1 MSKLVAMRGMSTR
14 AREIALEPFKLA
26 LDLPKDVI
34 SLSVGEPG
42 FETPEFVRE
51 AAKKAID
58 DLYTHY
64 TPVTGYADLRKA
76 IADKLRRDN
85 SLTYDPEKEIVVTP
99 GSAIGVYQAMLTLLD
114 PGDQILITDPAWFH
128 YDVLA
133 NLCGAEPV
141 RSPVKFEGDIPS
153 LDLEATE
160 RLVTKKTKAIILN
173 NPMNPMGTSFSRDV
187 LEEVGEFAE
196 RHNLWIISDEVYE
209 KIVYPPNKHISPAT
223 LPGLKERTLT
233 SNGMSKGYVLPGFR
247 IGYLAG
253 PSDILERVGALMGYM
268 LVCAS
273 SISQRAALVALT
285 DPRMEPFIK
294 DTLVQYTK
302 RRKIVLD
309 MLTGV
314 RGISMHPPQGTFYA
328 WIDIKGTGMPSM
340 KFTKKLAE
348 EQKVGVMPG
357 PLFGKQGEG
366 HIRISFAAPEDK
378 LKLGLERFRDFIRDH
393 TSNM

>member
-1 MSKLVAMRGMSTR
+1 MSAR
-14 AREIALEPFKLA
+14 AKEISLEPFRLA

-51 AAKKAID
+51 AAKKSID
-58 DLYTHY
+58 DLNTHY
-64 TPVTGYADLRKA
+64 TPVTGFADLRKA

-85 SLTYDPEKEIVVTP
+85 SLSYDYEKEVVVTP
-99 GSAIGVYQAMLTLLD
+99 GSAVGVFMGMLTLLD

-128 YDVLA
+128 YDTLA

-141 RSPVKFEGDIPS
+141 RSPVKFEGDVPS
-153 LDLEATE
+153 LDLAATK
-160 RLVTKKTKAIILN
+160 RLVTRKTKAIILN

-187 LEEVGEFAE
+187 LEEVGHFAE
-196 RHNLWIISDEVYE
+196 EHNLWIISDEVYE
-209 KIVYPPNKHISPAT
+209 KIVYPPNKHISPAS

-253 PSDILERVGALMGYM
+253 PPDILERLGALTGYM
-268 LVCAS
+268 LVCAGS
-273 SISQRAALVALT
+273 MSQRAAYVALT
-285 DPRMEPFIK
+285 DPRMDAFIK
-294 DTLVQYTK
+294 ETLVQYTK
-302 RRKIVLD
+302 RRKMVLD
-309 MLTGV
+309 TLSGV
-314 RGISMHPPQGTFYA
+314 RGISLHPPQGTFYA
-328 WIDIKGTGMPSM
+328 WIDIKGTGMSSE

-357 PLFGKQGEG
+357 PLFGKRGKG
-366 HIRISFAAPEDK
+366 HIRISFATAEDK
-378 LKLGLERFRDFIRDH
+378 LKLGLERVRDFVIH
-393 TSNM
+393 NTTNM

>member
-1 MSKLVAMRGMSTR
+1 MRMSAR
-14 AREIALEPFKLA
+14 AKEISLEPFRLA

-51 AAKKAID
+51 AAKKSID
-58 DLYTHY
+58 DLNTHY
-64 TPVTGYADLRKA
+64 TPVTGFADLRKA

-85 SLTYDPEKEIVVTP
+85 SLSYDYEKEVVVTP
-99 GSAIGVYQAMLTLLD
+99 GSAVGVFMGMLTLLD

-128 YDVLA
+128 YDTLA

-141 RSPVKFEGDIPS
+141 RSPVKFEGDVPS
-153 LDLEATE
+153 LDLAATK
-160 RLVTKKTKAIILN
+160 RLVTRKTKAIILN

-187 LEEVGEFAE
+187 LEEVGHFAE
-196 RHNLWIISDEVYE
+196 EHNLWIISDEVYE
-209 KIVYPPNKHISPAT
+209 KIVYPPNKHISPAS

-253 PSDILERVGALMGYM
+253 PPDILERLGALTGYM
-268 LVCAS
+268 LVCAGS
-273 SISQRAALVALT
+273 MSQRAAYVALT
-285 DPRMEPFIK
+285 DPRMDAFIK
-294 DTLVQYTK
+294 ETLVQYTK
-302 RRKIVLD
+302 RRKMVLD
-309 MLTGV
+309 TLSGV
-314 RGISMHPPQGTFYA
+314 RGISLHPPQGTFYA
-328 WIDIKGTGMPSM
+328 WIDIKGTGMSSE

-357 PLFGKQGEG
+357 PLFGKRGKG
-366 HIRISFAAPEDK
+366 HIRISFATAEDK
-378 LKLGLERFRDFIRDH
+378 LKLGLERFRDFVIH
-393 TSNM
+393 NTTNM

>member
-1 MSKLVAMRGMSTR
+1 MRMSAR
-14 AREIALEPFKLA
+14 AKEISLEPFRLA

-51 AAKKAID
+51 AAKKSID
-58 DLYTHY
+58 DLNTHY
-64 TPVTGYADLRKA
+64 TPVTGFADLRKA

-85 SLTYDPEKEIVVTP
+85 SLSYDYEKEVVVTP
-99 GSAIGVYQAMLTLLD
+99 GSAVGVFMGMLTLLD

-128 YDVLA
+128 YDTLA

-141 RSPVKFEGDIPS
+141 RSPVKFEGDVPS
-153 LDLEATE
+153 LDLAATK
-160 RLVTKKTKAIILN
+160 RLVTRKTKAIILN

-187 LEEVGEFAE
+187 LEEVGHFAE
-196 RHNLWIISDEVYE
+196 EHNLWIISDEVYE
-209 KIVYPPNKHISPAT
+209 KIVYPPNKHISPAS

-253 PSDILERVGALMGYM
+253 PPDILERLGALTGYM
-268 LVCAS
+268 LVCAGS
-273 SISQRAALVALT
+273 MSQRAAYVALT
-285 DPRMEPFIK
+285 DPRMDAFIK
-294 DTLVQYTK
+294 ETLVQYTK
-302 RRKIVLD
+302 RRKMVLD
-309 MLTGV
+309 TLSGV
-314 RGISMHPPQGTFYA
+314 RGISLHPPQGTFYA
-328 WIDIKGTGMPSM
+328 WIDIKGTGMSSE

-357 PLFGKQGEG
+357 PLFGKRGKG
-366 HIRISFAAPEDK
+366 HIRISFATAEDK
-378 LKLGLERFRDFIRDH
+378 LKLGLERVRDFVIH
-393 TSNM
+393 NTTNM

>member
-1 MSKLVAMRGMSTR
+1 MSVR
-14 AREIALEPFKLA
+14 AEEIALEPFKLA

-51 AAKKAID
+51 AAKKSID

-64 TPVTGYADLRKA
+64 TPVNGYLELRKA

-85 SLTYDPEKEIVVTP
+85 SLTYDPEKQIVVTP
-99 GSAIGVYQAMLTLLD
+99 GSAVGIFQAMLTLLD
-114 PGDQILITDPAWFH
+114 PGDQVLITDPAWFH

-141 RSPVKFEGDIPS
+141 RSPVRFRGDVPS
-153 LDLEATE
+153 LDLDATE
-160 RLVTKKTKAIILN
+160 RLVTRKTKVMILN

-187 LEEVGEFAE
+187 LTEIGEFAE

-223 LPGLKERTLT
+223 LPGLKERILT

-253 PSDILERVGALMGYM
+253 PPDIMERVGALMGYM
-268 LVCAS
+268 LVCAPS
-273 SISQRAALVALT
+273 MSQRAALLALT

-294 DTLVQYTK
+294 ETITQYTK
-302 RRKIVLD
+302 RRQMVLD
-309 MLTGV
+309 TLMGV
-314 RGISMHPPQGTFYA
+314 RGISLHPPQGTFYS
-328 WIDIKGTGMPSM
+328 WISIKETGMSSM
-340 KFTKKLAE
+340 QFTRKLAE

-357 PLFGKQGEG
+357 PLFGKEGEG
-366 HIRISFAAPEDK
+366 YIRISFATAEDK
-378 LKLGLERFRDFIRDH
+378 LKVGLERVRDFVIDH
-393 TSNM
+393 TSNL

>member
-1 MSKLVAMRGMSTR
+1 MRMSAR
-14 AREIALEPFKLA
+14 AKEISLEPFRLA

-51 AAKKAID
+51 AAKKSID
-58 DLYTHY
+58 DLNTHY
-64 TPVTGYADLRKA
+64 TPVTGFADLRKA

-85 SLTYDPEKEIVVTP
+85 SLSYDYEKEVVVTP
-99 GSAIGVYQAMLTLLD
+99 GSAVGVFMGMLTLLD

-128 YDVLA
+128 YDTLA

-141 RSPVKFEGDIPS
+141 RSPVKFEGDVPS
-153 LDLEATE
+153 LDLAATK
-160 RLVTKKTKAIILN
+160 RLVTRKTKAIILN

-187 LEEVGEFAE
+187 LEEVGHFAE
-196 RHNLWIISDEVYE
+196 EHNLWIISDEVYE
-209 KIVYPPNKHISPAT
+209 KIVYPPNKHISPAS

-253 PSDILERVGALMGYM
+253 PPDILERLGALTGYM
-268 LVCAS
+268 LVCAGS
-273 SISQRAALVALT
+273 MSQRAAYVALT
-285 DPRMEPFIK
+285 DPRMDTFINE
-294 DTLVQYTK
+294 TLVQYTK
-302 RRKIVLD
+302 RRKMVLD
-309 MLTGV
+309 TLSGV
-314 RGISMHPPQGTFYA
+314 RGISLHPPQGTFYA
-328 WIDIKGTGMPSM
+328 WIDIKGTGMSSE

-357 PLFGKQGEG
+357 PLFGKRGKG
-366 HIRISFAAPEDK
+366 HIRISFATAEDK
-378 LKLGLERFRDFIRDH
+378 LKLGLERIRDFVIH
-393 TSNM
+393 NTTNM

>member
-1 MSKLVAMRGMSTR
+1 LSKLVTVRMSAR
-14 AREIALEPFKLA
+14 AKEISLEPFKLA

-51 AAKKAID
+51 AAKKSID

-64 TPVTGYADLRKA
+64 TPVTGFADLRKA

-85 SLTYDPEKEIVVTP
+85 SLSYDYEKEVVVTP
-99 GSAIGVYQAMLTLLD
+99 GSAVGVFMAMLTLLD

-128 YDVLA
+128 YDTLA

-141 RSPVKFEGDIPS
+141 RSPVRFEGDVPS
-153 LDLEATE
+153 LDLAATK
-160 RLVTKKTKAIILN
+160 RLVTRKTKAIILN

-187 LEEVGEFAE
+187 LEEVGDFAE
-196 RHNLWIISDEVYE
+196 KHNLWIISDEVYE
-209 KIVYPPNKHISPAT
+209 KIVYPPNKHISPAS

-247 IGYLAG
+247 VGYLAG
-253 PSDILERVGALMGYM
+253 PPDILERIGALTGYM

-273 SISQRAALVALT
+273 SMSQRAAYVALT
-285 DPRMEPFIK
+285 DPRMDTFINE
-294 DTLVQYTK
+294 TLVQYTK
-302 RRKIVLD
+302 RRKMVLD
-309 MLTGV
+309 TLSGV
-314 RGISMHPPQGTFYA
+314 RGISLHPPQGTFYA
-328 WIDIKGTGMPSM
+328 WIDIKGTGMSSE

-357 PLFGKQGEG
+357 PLFGKRGKG
-366 HIRISFAAPEDK
+366 HIRISFATAEDK
-378 LKLGLERFRDFIRDH
+378 LKVGLERIRDFVVDN
-393 TSNM
+393 TTNM